1 MTTTLRPHDL
11 IWLTT
16 RDALEDIHESWVD
29 TAWHTGLPVVVRR
42 DVDGNGRIPVGV
54 RGLKR
59 DQRAAGW
66 VNPHQIAR
74 IVSPEQLS
82 AEESLLRSPFITLPP
97 VQVAVQLS
105 RPSWP
110 WTWGITG
117 STGYALATGIAVIH
131 ADSDLDLLIRA
142 PQPLSRTVLLSWQS
156 QLEGA
161 LCRADTQVETPL
173 GGFALNE
180 WLRDGKTL
188 LKTDRGP
195 RLTANPWAWEE
206 Q

>member
-11 IWLTT
+11 VWLTA
-16 RDALEDIHESWVD
+16 RDALMDISEPWVD
-29 TAWHTGLPVVVRR
+29 AAWHTGLPVVVRR

-66 VNPHQIAR
+66 VNPDQIVR
-74 IVSPEQLS
+74 VVSPERLS
-82 AEESLLRSPFITLPP
+82 AEDDLLRSPFITQPP

-105 RPSWP
+105 RRRWP

-117 STGYALATGIAVIH
+117 STGYALATGIPAIH
-131 ADSDLDLLIRA
+131 AASDLDLLIRA
-142 PQPLSRTVLLSWQS
+142 PEPLSRDELAAWQS
-156 QLEGA
+156 HLEGA
-161 LCRADTQVETPL
+161 LCRADTQVETPQ

-188 LKTDRGP
+188 LKTNRGP
-195 RLTANPWAWEE
+195 RMTANPWAWEE

>member
-16 RDALEDIHESWVD
+16 RDALEDIQEPWVD
-29 TAWHTGLPVVVRR
+29 AAWHTGLPVVVRR
-42 DVDGNGRIPVGV
+42 DIEGSGRIPVGV

-59 DQRAAGW
+59 EQRAAGW

-74 IVSPEQLS
+74 VVSPEQLS
-82 AEESLLRSPFITLPP
+82 AEESLLRSPFITQPP

-105 RPSWP
+105 RISWP

-131 ADSDLDLLIRA
+131 AASDLDLLIRA
-142 PQPLSRTVLLSWQS
+142 PQPLSRTDLLSWQS